1 MEDADKFS
9 TVTHLYL
16 SDLLGSLPFVQARG
30 ILANRGLH
38 RLLNEPSIG
47 QGL

>member
-1 MEDADKFS
+1 MEDADKIS
-9 TVTHLYL
+9 TVTYLYF
-16 SDLLGSLPFVQARG
+16 SDLLGSLPFGQAWG

-38 RLLNEPSIG
+38 RLLNELSTG

>member
-1 MEDADKFS
+1 MEDADKIS
-9 TVTHLYL
+9 ALRYLYL
-16 SDLLGSLPFVQARG
+16 SDLLGSLSFGQAWR

-38 RLLNEPSIG
+38 RLLNDLAMG